1 MLENIYPCTF
11 RGPTPAPDYFFKI
24 CQTFKSNTHR
34 LKRRPLHIRKIKKFT
49 KVLGFDTIT
58 IEGYM
63 LPKICTRFIS
73 LYPNLLVCLY
83 ILYLI
88 HNLRPTFP
96 VRLCASFYQSQR
108 VLGKLTAGLNK
119 LCNLIHFW
127 KISQQITMIHISTT
141 NQPIEILTYN
151 NFCNILIYISK
162 NYWNYLGREKAQIR
176 RSITNLTSRIFT
188 CSCPS

>member
-1 MLENIYPCTF
+1 MLENIYPGTF

-73 LYPNLLVCLY
+73 LYPNHWYAYTYY
-83 ILYLI
+83 IWFIILPFLSGFV
-88 HNLRPTFP
+88 HLFTNLKESLANWRPGSINF
-96 VRLCASFYQSQR
+96 VIWSISEKYH
-108 VLGKLTAGLNK
+108 NK
-119 LCNLIHFW
+119 LQWFTFQQP
-127 KISQQITMIHISTT
+127 ISQ
-141 NQPIEILTYN
+141 
-151 NFCNILIYISK
+151 
-162 NYWNYLGREKAQIR
+162 
-176 RSITNLTSRIFT
+176 
-188 CSCPS
+188 

>member
-1 MLENIYPCTF
+1 MEKL
-11 RGPTPAPDYFFKI
+11 
-24 CQTFKSNTHR
+24 
-34 LKRRPLHIRKIKKFT
+34 KKFT
-49 KVLGFDTIT
+49 KNIRFWYHSYWRV
-58 IEGYM
+58 GYNM

-73 LYPNLLVCLY
+73 LYPSLPVCLY

-88 HNLRPTFP
+88 HNLTFP

-127 KISQQITMIHISTT
+127 KISQQITTIHISTT

-151 NFCNILIYISK
+151 NSCNSLIYISK
-162 NYWNYLGREKAQIR
+162 NYWNYLGREKVQICW
-176 RSITNLTSRIFT
+176 SITNLSSRILT
-188 CSCPS
+188 CSCSS